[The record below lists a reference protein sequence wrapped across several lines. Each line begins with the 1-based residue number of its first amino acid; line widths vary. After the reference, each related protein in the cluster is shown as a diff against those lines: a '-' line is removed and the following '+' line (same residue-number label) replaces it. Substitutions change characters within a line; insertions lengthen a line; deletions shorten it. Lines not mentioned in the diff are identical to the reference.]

1 MKKIKELS
9 EELGVSRQTIN
20 RYINK
25 ITGFKEKYV
34 IVKGR
39 TNFVNEDGQ
48 KLIKSHFES
57 NEEAKETQSSMD
69 NYDEL
74 VNVLKTELQSKNQ
87 QLETMQTLLDQQ
99 QRLTSQLTH
108 NMDQLK
114 EELDYERANRIELA
128 TEDTEEINIDDTD
141 TKESFKNTTDAQ
153 RAEDNQAPRYYFGFR
168 PMNQK
173 KWWQFWK

>member
-25 ITGFKEKYV
+25 TAGFKEKYV
-34 IVKGR
+34 VIKGR

-57 NEEAKETQSSMD
+57 NEEKKETQSSTD
-69 NYDEL
+69 NNDEL
-74 VNVLKTELQSKNQ
+74 VDVLKKELHSKNQ
-87 QLETMQTLLDQQ
+87 QLETMQILLDQQ

-108 NMDQLK
+108 NMNKLK

-128 TEDTEEINIDDTD
+128 AEDTQETDIDETD

-153 RAEDNQAPRYYFGFR
+153 RAEDSQAPRYYFGFR

>member
-25 ITGFKEKYV
+25 TEDFKEKYV
-34 IVKGR
+34 VTKGR
-39 TNFVNEDGQ
+39 TNFVNEAGQ
-48 KLIKSHFES
+48 QLIKAHFEGE
-57 NEEAKETQSSMD
+57 NHQKEAKQSAKSQ
-69 NYDEL
+69 DEL
-74 VNVLKTELQSKNQ
+74 VEVLKTELQTKNQ
-87 QLETMQTLLDQQ
+87 QLETMQVLLDQQ

-108 NMDQLK
+108 NMDKLK

-128 TEDTEEINIDDTD
+128 AEDTEETD
-141 TKESFKNTTDAQ
+141 VDQKDEKESFKNTTDAQ
-153 RAEDNQAPRYYFGFR
+153 RAEDSQTPRYYFGFR